1 MAPTV
6 TCLEVDRASMA
17 HPGGDVAAH
26 ASPDTVTRRVTA
38 GSSPLLSSRAM
49 SFASRTA
56 ATVASAIAA
65 RSSVA
70 VATSTVTGA
79 WSSARLGAGVVG
91 VAAAAAPGFCL
102 SHRRCRYIAL
112 GSDHSRK
119 RTKDRKP
126 QTPPWRS
133 TIVGL
138 ALRTLLTAMTF
149 FAAPLNLLNRADA
162 FMSASTS
169 SLAPRCNV
177 ERRARDF

>member
-1 MAPTV
+1 
-6 TCLEVDRASMA
+6 
-17 HPGGDVAAH
+17 
-26 ASPDTVTRRVTA
+26 
-38 GSSPLLSSRAM
+38 M

-70 VATSTVTGA
+70 VATSTVALGA
-79 WSSARLGAGVVG
+79 WSSARLGASVVVG